1 MTSDRPIAEE
11 MDPAVGMVGGFV
23 ASGSSTSAGAMAA
36 IVVDDTD
43 SLFEAESDET
53 GEEKRTEG

>member
-1 MTSDRPIAEE
+1 

-36 IVVDDTD
+36 VVVDDTD